1 MNEAAKLPRHPE
13 KGGKK
18 GSLAKTD
25 FSMEEIH
32 TIIGAKRFHC

>member
-1 MNEAAKLPRHPE
+1 MED
-13 KGGKK
+13 KK
-18 GSLAKTD
+18 GSLAMTD